1 MMDQT
6 ALNLIG
12 KITDESPEEIQRH
25 EALIAL
31 KPQAK
36 ELFDLLPTLKGA
48 TLNKMIALARG
59 DKSIQSDIE
68 DELRSVTGVQAARL
82 LGVSRATLWRMVK
95 AGNIKTVT
103 PHKKSRILR
112 SSITEFVRKQK
123 VA

>member
-6 ALNLIG
+6 VLNLIG
-12 KITDESPEEIQRH
+12 KITEESPDDIRRH

-31 KPQAK
+31 KPQTK

-48 TLNKMIALARG
+48 TLNKMIAFARG
-59 DKSIQSDIE
+59 EKSIPTDIE
-68 DELRSVTGVQAARL
+68 NELLSVTGVQAARL
-82 LGVSRATLWRMVK
+82 LGVSKATLWRMVK
-95 AGNIKTVT
+95 AGNIKTIT
-103 PHKKSRILR
+103 PNKKSRILR

>member
-1 MMDQT
+1 MNP
-6 ALNLIG
+6 LNLIG
-12 KITDESPEEIQRH
+12 KISEESPDDLRRH

-48 TLNKMIALARG
+48 TLTKLISLARG
-59 DKSIQSDIE
+59 EKSIPTDVES
-68 DELRSVTGVQAARL
+68 ELVSVTGVQAARL
-82 LGVSRATLWRMVK
+82 LGVSKATLWRMVK
-95 AGNIKTVT
+95 AGNIKTIT
-103 PHKKSRILR
+103 PNKKSRILR